1 MEPLTNEGAKQPY
14 GPLPGSE
21 ISLLDYWRAVYKRN
35 YLIASLCG
43 ASIVTSLVFSLLMPK
58 TYSAR
63 ATILMPKEGGS
74 GSQVAVSFGGGGGGN
89 SLFGS
94 LGGLSGLAMQF
105 APTLNREIFVG
116 VLKSRSLKE
125 QVLEQLKKSWGPSV
139 GSLIHGVSVSV
150 DKEQATMAVEVASRD
165 AKLSAAAA
173 NLYFETLNQHLIRQ
187 GSAQMSAQRAF
198 VVERLGVVGKE
209 LEAAE
214 DGMKQ
219 FQIQNKY
226 IVGIDSQTKGA
237 VDAGAVSRGQLIAAE
252 LELERIRTFAT
263 ESHPQVVQLKRSI
276 VELKRQMSRSQY
288 GQPMTLPS
296 EDRNSGKSREEFFVP
311 TVRQPELY
319 IQMIRLYRN
328 VKVQEAV
335 YTLLTQQLES
345 LKLSEASELPQVH
358 FLDRATAPG
367 SVSGPRIA
375 RNMSVAA
382 AASLILGVLLALFL
396 DYVERVK
403 SLERLRRTE

>member
-14 GPLPGSE
+14 GPLPGGE

-58 TYSAR
+58 IYSAR

-89 SLFGS
+89 SPFGS

-139 GSLIHGVSVSV
+139 GSLIDGVSVTA

-198 VVERLGVVGKE
+198 VMERLGVVGKE

-237 VDAGAVSRGQLIAAE
+237 VEAGAVSRGQLIAAE

-263 ESHPQVVQLKRSI
+263 ESHPQVVQLKSYI

-319 IQMIRLYRN
+319 IQMVRLYRN
-328 VKVQEAV
+328 IKVQEAV

-345 LKLSEASELPQVH
+345 LKLSEASDLPQVH

-367 SVSGPRIA
+367 SVSGPRIS
-375 RNMSVAA
+375 RNVSVAA

>member
-21 ISLLDYWRAVYKRN
+21 ISLLDYWRAVCKRK

-58 TYSAR
+58 IYNAR

-125 QVLEQLKKSWGPSV
+125 AVLEQLKKSWGPSV
-139 GSLIHGVSVSV
+139 GSLIYGVSVTA
-150 DKEQATMAVEVASRD
+150 DKEQATMAVEVTSWD
-165 AKLSAAAA
+165 PKLSAAAA
-173 NLYFETLNQHLIRQ
+173 NLYFEALNQQLIRQ

-214 DGMKQ
+214 DGLKQ
-219 FQIQNKY
+219 FQIQTKY

-263 ESHPQVVQLKRSI
+263 ESHPQVVQLKSYI

-319 IQMIRLYRN
+319 IQMVRLYRN

-358 FLDRATAPG
+358 FLDRATPPG
-367 SVSGPRIA
+367 SVSGPRIT